1 MKKLLALCLFFLLT
15 LSACSS
21 QTLEQ
26 TMKEVDSTNLSD
38 EPIGGLKVGTFLR
51 EEPGFKGYE
60 SNGEYN
66 RNYNQYTNG
75 ELDVSVDKEGT
86 DEILAVGVIESG
98 TGSTTVHIVLGS
110 TLDEVT
116 SAYGEDY
123 FSYTDSNQGMQE
135 IGYVDHE
142 NNLLLSFVH
151 VDNKVTGMSLGYAFD
166 RLIWE

>member
-1 MKKLLALCLFFLLT
+1 MKKKSVLWLLLLLM
-15 LSACSS
+15 LSACST

-26 TMKEVDSTNLSD
+26 SMKEVDSTNLSD
-38 EPIGGLKVGTFLR
+38 ESIGGLKVGNFLR
-51 EEPGFKGYE
+51 EESGFKGYE
-60 SNGEYN
+60 SNGEYD

-75 ELDVSVDKEGT
+75 KLDVSVDKET

-98 TGSTTVHIVLGS
+98 TGSTTAHIGLGS

-116 SAYGEDY
+116 AAYGENY

-151 VDNKVTGMSLGYAFD
+151 FDNKVTGMSLGYAFD

>member
-1 MKKLLALCLFFLLT
+1 MKKLSALCLFLLLM
-15 LSACSS
+15 LSACST

-26 TMKEVDSTNLSD
+26 SKKEVQSTNLSG
-38 EPIGGLKVGTFLR
+38 ESIGGLKVGTFLR
-51 EEPGFKGYE
+51 EESGFKGYE
-60 SNGEYN
+60 SNGEYD

-75 ELDVSVDKEGT
+75 KLDVSVDKET

-98 TGSTTVHIVLGS
+98 TGSTTAHIGLGS

-116 SAYGEDY
+116 SAYGENY

>member
-1 MKKLLALCLFFLLT
+1 MKKLSALCLFLLLM
-15 LSACSS
+15 LSACST

-26 TMKEVDSTNLSD
+26 SKKEVQSTNLSG
-38 EPIGGLKVGTFLR
+38 ESIGGLKVGTFLQ
-51 EEPGFKGYE
+51 EESGFKGYE
-60 SNGEYN
+60 SNGEYD

-75 ELDVSVDKEGT
+75 KLDVSVDKET

-98 TGSTTVHIVLGS
+98 TGSTTAHIGLGS

-116 SAYGEDY
+116 AAYGEDY

-151 VDNKVTGMSLGYAFD
+151 FDNKVTGMSLGYAFD

>member
-1 MKKLLALCLFFLLT
+1 MKKLSALCLFLLLM

-26 TMKEVDSTNLSD
+26 SMKKAQSTNLSG
-38 EPIGGLKVGTFLR
+38 ESIGGLKVGTFLQ
-51 EEPGFKGYE
+51 EDSGFKVYE
-60 SNGEYN
+60 SNGEYD
-66 RNYNQYTNG
+66 RNYNQFRNG
-75 ELDVSVDKEGT
+75 KLDVSVDKET
-86 DEILAVGVIESG
+86 DEILAVGVIEGG
-98 TGSTTVHIVLGS
+98 TGSTTAHIGLGS
-110 TLDEVT
+110 SLDEVT
-116 SAYGEDY
+116 AAYGENY

-151 VDNKVTGMSLGYAFD
+151 VENKVTGMSLGYAFD

>member
-1 MKKLLALCLFFLLT
+1 MKKLSALCLFLLLM
-15 LSACSS
+15 LSACST

-26 TMKEVDSTNLSD
+26 SKKEVQSTNLSG
-38 EPIGGLKVGTFLR
+38 ESIGGMKVGTFLR
-51 EEPGFKGYE
+51 EESGFKGYE
-60 SNGEYN
+60 SNGEYD

-75 ELDVSVDKEGT
+75 KLDVSVDKET

-98 TGSTTVHIVLGS
+98 TGSTTAHIGLGS

-116 SAYGEDY
+116 AAYGEDY

-142 NNLLLSFVH
+142 NNLLLSFGH
-151 VDNKVTGMSLGYAFD
+151 FDNKVTGMSLGYAFD

>member
-1 MKKLLALCLFFLLT
+1 MKKLSALCLFLLLM
-15 LSACSS
+15 LSACST

-26 TMKEVDSTNLSD
+26 SMKEVDSTNLSD
-38 EPIGGLKVGTFLR
+38 ESIGGLKVGTFLR

-60 SNGEYN
+60 SNGEYD

-75 ELDVSVDKEGT
+75 KLDVSVDKKT

-98 TGSTTVHIVLGS
+98 TGSTTAHIVLGS

-123 FSYTDSNQGMQE
+123 FSYIDSNQGMQE

>member
-1 MKKLLALCLFFLLT
+1 MKKLSALCLFLLLM

-26 TMKEVDSTNLSD
+26 SMKKVQSTNLSG
-38 EPIGGLKVGTFLR
+38 ESIGGLKVGTFLQ
-51 EEPGFKGYE
+51 EESGFKAYE
-60 SNGEYN
+60 SNGEYD
-66 RNYNQYTNG
+66 RNYNQFRNG
-75 ELDVSVDKEGT
+75 KLDVSVDKGT
-86 DEILAVGVIESG
+86 DEILAVAVIEGG
-98 TGSTTVHIVLGS
+98 TGATTAHIKLGS
-110 TLDEVT
+110 SLDEVI
-116 SAYGEDY
+116 SVYGEDY

-151 VDNKVTGMSLGYAFD
+151 FNNEVTGMSLGYAFD

>member
-1 MKKLLALCLFFLLT
+1 MKRISALCLFLLLM
-15 LSACSS
+15 LSACST

-26 TMKEVDSTNLSD
+26 SMKEVDSTNLSD
-38 EPIGGLKVGTFLR
+38 ESIGGLKVGTFLR

-60 SNGEYN
+60 SNGEYD

-75 ELDVSVDKEGT
+75 KLDVSVDKET
-86 DEILAVGVIESG
+86 DEILAVGVIKGG
-98 TGSTTVHIVLGS
+98 TGSTTAHIGLGS
-110 TLDEVT
+110 SLDEVT

>member
-1 MKKLLALCLFFLLT
+1 MKKLSALCLFLLLM
-15 LSACSS
+15 LSACST

-26 TMKEVDSTNLSD
+26 SKKEVQSTNLSG
-38 EPIGGLKVGTFLR
+38 ESIGGLKVGTFLQ
-51 EEPGFKGYE
+51 EESGFKGHE
-60 SNGEYN
+60 SNGEYD

-75 ELDVSVDKEGT
+75 KLDVSVDKET

-98 TGSTTVHIVLGS
+98 TGSTTAHIGLGS

-116 SAYGEDY
+116 SAYGENY

>member
-1 MKKLLALCLFFLLT
+1 MKKKSVLWLLLLLM
-15 LSACSS
+15 LSACST

-26 TMKEVDSTNLSD
+26 SMKEVDSTNLSD
-38 EPIGGLKVGTFLR
+38 ESIGGLKVGNFLR

-60 SNGEYN
+60 SNGEYD

-75 ELDVSVDKEGT
+75 KLDVSVDKET

-98 TGSTTVHIVLGS
+98 TGSTTAHIGLGS

-116 SAYGEDY
+116 AAYGENY
-123 FSYTDSNQGMQE
+123 FSYTDSNQGIQE

-151 VDNKVTGMSLGYAFD
+151 FDNKVTGMSLGYAFD

>member
-1 MKKLLALCLFFLLT
+1 MKKLSALCLFLLLM
-15 LSACSS
+15 LSACST

-26 TMKEVDSTNLSD
+26 SMKEVDSTNLSD
-38 EPIGGLKVGTFLR
+38 ESIGGLKVGNFLR
-51 EEPGFKGYE
+51 EESGFKGYE
-60 SNGEYN
+60 SNGEYD

-75 ELDVSVDKEGT
+75 KLDVSVDKET

-98 TGSTTVHIVLGS
+98 TGSTTAHIGLGS

-116 SAYGEDY
+116 AAYGEDY

-151 VDNKVTGMSLGYAFD
+151 FDNKVTGMSLGYAFD

>member
-1 MKKLLALCLFFLLT
+1 MKKLLALCLFLLLM

-21 QTLEQ
+21 QTPEQ
-26 TMKEVDSTNLSD
+26 SMKEVQSTNLSG
-38 EPIGGLKVGTFLR
+38 ESIGGLKVGTFLR
-51 EEPGFKGYE
+51 EESGFKGYE
-60 SNGEYN
+60 SNGEYD

-75 ELDVSVDKEGT
+75 KLDVSVDKET

-98 TGSTTVHIVLGS
+98 TGSTTAHIGLGS

-116 SAYGEDY
+116 AAYGENY

-151 VDNKVTGMSLGYAFD
+151 LDNKVTGMSLGYAFD